1 MLFAFLQR
9 TLIFSSLHSFRLTE
23 NCGNST
29 KSSQLNPPTTSPNP
43 LTCCSCPS
51 DVCHSRR
58 LQSRRT
64 HAFSWFPVYTVS
76 QAFLDVWE
84 LNFFLFFW
92 GYKVLVLCNVPQF
105 MFGVSSWLD
114 SNYAFLEKVLLC
126 PFQMTWFLH
135 LLWIST
141 HLYSFPPL

>member
-1 MLFAFLQR
+1 MLCLHFCKEPLS
-9 TLIFSSLHSFRLTE
+9 FSSLHNFRLRE

-43 LTCCSCPS
+43 LMCCSCPS

-76 QAFLDVWE
+76 QASLDVWE
-84 LNFFLFFW
+84 PNFFLFFLRLQGACLMQCPSIYVW
-92 GYKVLVLCNVPQF
+92 CFLRTRLKLCIFGKSTAVPF
-105 MFGVSSWLD
+105 PNDVVSS
-114 SNYAFLEKVLLC
+114 
-126 PFQMTWFLH
+126 
-135 LLWIST
+135 
-141 HLYSFPPL
+141 SFMN